1 MDLSTTLTITVA
13 FVGLTSFAAWRGARP
28 PNLIKGPR
36 MIPWRIV
43 MVSSAACALM
53 GLVHLASLLGLHQS
67 RY

>member
-13 FVGLTSFAAWRGARP
+13 FVGLAAFAAWRGARP

-36 MIPWRIV
+36 MIPWRMV
-43 MVSSAACALM
+43 MVVSAAVVLYL
-53 GLVHLASLLGLHQS
+53 LVHLAALAGLYHN

>member
-13 FVGLTSFAAWRGARP
+13 FVGLTAFAAWRGARP

-36 MIPWRIV
+36 MIPWRMILV
-43 MVSSAACALM
+43 LSAAVVLYL
-53 GLVHLASLLGLHQS
+53 LVHLAALVGVYHD